1 MFINEEESDS
11 NEHIEFDDPLKKVF
25 HSPFESIKHV
35 NDIIMTYQMKLKY
48 LNYLP
53 KPIHI
58 DESRYDLVDDD
69 EFFKR
74 DNRMPLVMVTQFGI
88 FPTKGQYYGKPKKDI
103 RLLEGLENQDIA
115 FFRRTYLTNN
125 EQDGLVI
132 LYANEELT
140 KGLIEDQT
148 TFVSYINQV
157 VKGKQTN

>member
-1 MFINEEESDS
+1 
-11 NEHIEFDDPLKKVF
+11 
-25 HSPFESIKHV
+25 
-35 NDIIMTYQMKLKY
+35 MKLKY

-69 EFFKR
+69 EFFK
-74 DNRMPLVMVTQFGI
+74 
-88 FPTKGQYYGKPKKDI
+88 
-103 RLLEGLENQDIA
+103 
-115 FFRRTYLTNN
+115 RTYLTNN

-157 VKGKQTN
+157 VKGK

>member
-1 MFINEEESDS
+1 VIYTFLQKFKQNRIVVIHFDETVMFINEEESDS

-58 DESRYDLVDDD
+58 DESRYDLVDYD

-88 FPTKGQYYGKPKKDI
+88 FPTKGQYFDKLKKDI
-103 RLLEGLENQDIA
+103 RLLEGLENQHIA

-125 EQDGLVI
+125 EEDNLII
-132 LYANEELT
+132 LYANHAA
-140 KGLIEDQT
+140 
-148 TFVSYINQV
+148 V
-157 VKGKQTN
+157 

>member
-1 MFINEEESDS
+1 
-11 NEHIEFDDPLKKVF
+11 
-25 HSPFESIKHV
+25 
-35 NDIIMTYQMKLKY
+35 MKLKY

-74 DNRMPLVMVTQFGI
+74 DNRMPLVMVTQLGI
-88 FPTKGQYYGKPKKDI
+88 FPTKGQYYGKLKKDI
-103 RLLEGLENQDIA
+103 RLLEGLENQDVA

-125 EQDGLVI
+125 EQDGSVI

-157 VKGKQTN
+157 VKGK